1 MTKEL
6 AVKNEIMNSTMVSR
20 FAEFLDVAPVTVRT
34 YVSGVKAFAKFLAAQ
49 NVARPMRN
57 DVVAFRRSLENSGRK
72 PATIALYLS
81 SLRRFFSWT
90 ENEKLYTNITAGV
103 KAPKQSRGHKKD
115 ALAGYQVK
123 EMLQSINK
131 SSVEGLRNYAILSL
145 MTCGGLRTVEITR
158 AKLEDF
164 RSVGGVPVLFI
175 QGKGRTDKDE
185 FVKLPRQVEQAI
197 RSYLSAKGMT
207 AISEPLFTSESDR
220 NHGHGLTTRTISG
233 IAKRAMISAG
243 FNSSR
248 LTAHSLRHTAITLAL
263 MGGQSLTD
271 VQAFAR
277 HSNINTTMIY
287 NHSVNR
293 MRSAC
298 ENTIAKEI
306 F

>member
-49 NVARPMRN
+49 NVSCPVRN
-57 DVVAFRRSLENSGRK
+57 DVVVFRRSLENSGRK

-81 SLRRFFSWT
+81 S
-90 ENEKLYTNITAGV
+90 ITAGV

-123 EMLQSINK
+123 EMLQRINK
-131 SSVEGLRNYAILSL
+131 GSVEGLRNYAILSL

-164 RSVGGVPVLFI
+164 RSVGGVPVLYI

-185 FVKLPRQVEQAI
+185 FVKLPQQVEQAI
-197 RSYLSAKGMT
+197 RQYIAAKGKT
-207 AISEPLFTSESDR
+207 AAKNAPLFTSESDR
-220 NHGHGLTTRTISG
+220 NYGHGLTTRTISG
-233 IAKRAMISAG
+233 IAKRAMLDAG
-243 FNSSR
+243 FNSTR

>member
-1 MTKEL
+1 MTKL
-6 AVKNEIMNSTMVSR
+6 AVRNEIMNSTMVSR

-49 NVARPMRN
+49 SISRPVRN

-72 PATIALYLS
+72 PSTIALYLS

-90 ENEKLYTNITAGV
+90 ENEKLYANITAGV

-123 EMLQSINK
+123 EMLQHINK
-131 SSVEGLRNYAILSL
+131 NNVEGLRNYAILSL
-145 MTCGGLRTVEITR
+145 MTCGGLRTIEITR
-158 AKLEDF
+158 AKLDDF
-164 RSVGGVPVLFI
+164 RSVGGVPVLYI
-175 QGKGRTDKDE
+175 QGKGRTEKDE
-185 FVKLPRQVEQAI
+185 FVKLPPQVEQAI
-197 RSYLSAKGMT
+197 RQYLAAKGKT
-207 AISEPLFTSESDR
+207 AKNMPLFTSESDR
-220 NHGHGLTTRTISG
+220 NRGHGLTTRTISG
-233 IAKRAMISAG
+233 IAKRAMLDAG
-243 FNSSR
+243 FNSTR

-293 MRSAC
+293 MMSAC

>member
-1 MTKEL
+1 MTKL
-6 AVKNEIMNSTMVSR
+6 AVRNEIMNSTMVSR

-34 YVSGVKAFAKFLAAQ
+34 YVSGVRAFAKFLAAQ
-49 NVARPMRN
+49 NVARPVRN

-72 PATIALYLS
+72 PSTIALYLS

-90 ENEKLYTNITAGV
+90 ENEKLYANITAGV

-123 EMLQSINK
+123 EMLQHINK
-131 SSVEGLRNYAILSL
+131 NNVEGLRNYAILSL
-145 MTCGGLRTVEITR
+145 MTCGGLRTIEITR
-158 AKLEDF
+158 AKLDDF
-164 RSVGGVPVLFI
+164 RSVGVVPVLYI

-185 FVKLPRQVEQAI
+185 FVKLPQQVEQAI
-197 RSYLSAKGMT
+197 RQYIAAKGKT
-207 AISEPLFTSESDR
+207 AKNMPLFTSESDR
-220 NHGHGLTTRTISG
+220 NRGHGLTTRTISG
-233 IAKRAMISAG
+233 IAKRAMLDAG
-243 FNSSR
+243 FNSTR

-293 MRSAC
+293 MMSAC

>member
-1 MTKEL
+1 M
-6 AVKNEIMNSTMVSR
+6 
-20 FAEFLDVAPVTVRT
+20 
-34 YVSGVKAFAKFLAAQ
+34 
-49 NVARPMRN
+49 
-57 DVVAFRRSLENSGRK
+57 
-72 PATIALYLS
+72 
-81 SLRRFFSWT
+81 
-90 ENEKLYTNITAGV
+90 
-103 KAPKQSRGHKKD
+103 
-115 ALAGYQVK
+115 
-123 EMLQSINK
+123 
-131 SSVEGLRNYAILSL
+131 
-145 MTCGGLRTVEITR
+145 EITR

-164 RSVGGVPVLFI
+164 RSVGGVPVLYI
-175 QGKGRTDKDE
+175 QGKGRTEKDE
-185 FVKLPRQVEQAI
+185 FVKLPQQVEQAI
-197 RSYLSAKGMT
+197 RQYIAAKGMT

-233 IAKRAMISAG
+233 IAKRAMLDAG
-243 FNSSR
+243 FNSTR

-263 MGGQSLTD
+263 MGGQSLPD

>member
-164 RSVGGVPVLFI
+164 RSVGGVPVLYI

-185 FVKLPRQVEQAI
+185 FVKLPQQVEQAI
-197 RSYLSAKGMT
+197 RQYIAAKGKT
-207 AISEPLFTSESDR
+207 AKNTPLFTSESDR
-220 NHGHGLTTRTISG
+220 NYGQGLTTRTISG
-233 IAKRAMISAG
+233 IAKRAMLDAG
-243 FNSSR
+243 FNSTR

-263 MGGQSLTD
+263 MGGQSLPD